1 MKTQNPINF
10 VLFVALCVL
19 SGVLFVIEYN
29 TRYLDAVR
37 QGISY
42 FTNPIGYVAQ
52 LPQTLIASAS
62 GYFQK
67 HDALTEK
74 IDSLNRQLLE
84 MQGVAQQ
91 YSALEHR
98 YKQLEQVL
106 AVPVSLDF
114 EMQLVEVVRLIQDV
128 DRQEAI
134 INVGRTDGVAKDMVV
149 LAPNGIFGRI
159 LEVHDHTSNV
169 ITIFDKR
176 HALPVVD
183 KRSGIRSIAAGN
195 GRNDDLS
202 LENVHRRSDIQL
214 DDEILSSG
222 IGKVF
227 PAGFPV
233 GTVTRTEDIPT
244 ESLLRVDVR
253 PNANI
258 DSDRFVY
265 VILGPKQSE

>member
-1 MKTQNPINF
+1 M
-10 VLFVALCVL
+10 
-19 SGVLFVIEYN
+19 LFVIEYN

-37 QGISY
+37 QGLSYFSNPISY
-42 FTNPIGYVAQ
+42 IAQ
-52 LPQTLIASAS
+52 LPQAMIVSAS
-62 GYFQK
+62 EYFQQ

-84 MQGVAQQ
+84 MQGIAQQ

-98 YKQLEQVL
+98 YKQLEEVL

-134 INVGRTDGVAKDMVV
+134 INVGRLDGVAENMVV
-149 LAPNGIFGRI
+149 LSPAGVFGRI
-159 LEVHDHTSNV
+159 LEVEDRTAKV

-195 GRNDDLS
+195 GRNGDLS
-202 LENVHRRSDIQL
+202 LENVHRRSDIQI
-214 DDEILSSG
+214 DDEILTSG

-253 PNANI
+253 PNANV
-258 DSDRFVY
+258 DSDRFVH
-265 VILGPKQSE
+265 VILGPKQGE